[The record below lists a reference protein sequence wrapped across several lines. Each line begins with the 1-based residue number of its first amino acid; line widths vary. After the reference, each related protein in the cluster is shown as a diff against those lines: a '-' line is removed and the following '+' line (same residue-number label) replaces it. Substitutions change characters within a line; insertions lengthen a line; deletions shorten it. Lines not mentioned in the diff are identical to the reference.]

1 MNIRKHSYVKYNFLK
16 NVKYLFFDYM
26 HMQKN
31 ISHGMFEFR
40 IFKDYFQHITHA
52 KIIFRNYI

>member
-52 KIIFRNYI
+52 KIIF